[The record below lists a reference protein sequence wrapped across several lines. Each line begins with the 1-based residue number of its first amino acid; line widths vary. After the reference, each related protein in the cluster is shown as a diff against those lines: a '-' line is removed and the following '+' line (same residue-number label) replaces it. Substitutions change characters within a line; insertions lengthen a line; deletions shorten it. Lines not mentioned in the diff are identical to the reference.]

1 MSIRRGPV
9 HVVLATVAICLAA
22 WAGCAP
28 SPAPEGSAPGVS
40 APRRIVSLT
49 LGTDEILA
57 ELVPAERLAGVT
69 ALADDP
75 GISNVA
81 GRYPK
86 DIPRLRDADV
96 ERLLALHPDLVCV
109 APYNTADALKL
120 LERSGLS
127 VYRNE
132 AVHSL
137 DEIEAGIQKLAER
150 VGEAERGR
158 QLAGQMQA
166 RRQALA
172 RHLRDLP
179 RRPRVLFWSAGFT
192 AGRRSTMDD
201 ILREAGAVNVAAEL
215 NLDDSVELSPER
227 VIAADPDVV
236 LVARWSGEDRHT
248 HIDQHP
254 ILRNLRAVRAGQVI
268 VIDGRYLTS
277 VSHFAVEGAERLAR
291 QLHPEHFAGEAP
303 P

>member
-1 MSIRRGPV
+1 MSIWRYYLRR
-9 HVVLATVAICLAA
+9 VLVALAIGLVA
-22 WAGCAP
+22 GLGCAP
-28 SPAPEGSAPGVS
+28 NPSADNADPGAAP
-40 APRRIVSLT
+40 PRRIVSLT

-69 ALADDP
+69 ALVDDP

-86 DIPRLRDADV
+86 EIPRLRDADV

-120 LERSGLS
+120 LERSGLP

-137 DEIEAGIQKLAER
+137 DEIEAGIQKLAGR
-150 VGEAERGR
+150 VGETERGR

-172 RHLRDLP
+172 RRLRDLA
-179 RRPRVLFWSAGFT
+179 RRPRVLFWSSGFT

-236 LVARWSGEDRHT
+236 LVARWSGEDRQT

-291 QLHPEHFAGEAP
+291 QLHPKHFAGEAP
-303 P
+303 S